1 MADVSIAYGIRKK
14 RILKGGSI
22 VSLVD
27 FNLVVDK
34 FKAFAEHEIEP
45 FALDLDLEPN
55 TAWLKT
61 VWQKSE
67 VLGMPRLP
75 LPESVG
81 GSGYPDFCLAIL
93 LDVLAAACP
102 GVASVYAH
110 HYAAC
115 LALMNGDEGQI
126 GRFFNMKMADT
137 NHRSPIFAVLFP
149 QHDRADKLNI
159 RRSGDG
165 LYVTGQSCL
174 TGNASFA
181 DRFLVFADDRDA
193 GNGMTCVVID
203 SKDRDLLFYEVIH
216 LKGLKMNPMAAVYL
230 KDVYIPTENIVGI
243 RGEGK
248 KILEESLFSFHN
260 FISAMIMGSVRNAWK
275 KAFDYAED
283 RYQFGAQIIHH
294 HEVQRVLRRMM
305 QKLDDGTSAYLR
317 VLEGYRGGGEHS
329 LEDTNAIRKLCRS
342 CACDII
348 LDALKIQEGS
358 PHISDYGLEKIIR
371 DVEALAELGGG
382 RRQYLMYQS

>member
-1 MADVSIAYGIRKK
+1 M
-14 RILKGGSI
+14 
-22 VSLVD
+22 SLVD

-34 FKAFAEHEIEP
+34 FKTFAENEIEP

-81 GSGYPDFCLAIL
+81 GAGYPDFCLAIL

-102 GVASVYAH
+102 GIASVYAH

-115 LALMNGDEGQI
+115 LAMMNGDEYQVA
-126 GRFFNMKMADT
+126 RFFKMKLPGT

-149 QHDRADKLNI
+149 QQDAVDKLNI
-159 RRSGDG
+159 RKIGDG
-165 LYVTGQSCL
+165 LCVTGQSCL

-193 GNGMTCVVID
+193 DNGMTCVMID
-203 SKDRDLLFYEVIH
+203 GKDKDFLFYETIY
-216 LKGLKMNPMAAVYL
+216 LSGLKMNPMTAVYL
-230 KDVYIPTENIVGI
+230 KDVQIPMENIVGI
-243 RGEGK
+243 RGKGE
-248 KILEESLFSFHN
+248 KILEESLFAFHN
-260 FISAMIMGSVRNAWK
+260 FVSAMMMGSVRNAWK

-283 RYQFGAQIIHH
+283 QYQFGVQIIHH
-294 HEVQRVLRRMM
+294 HDVQSVLRRMM
-305 QKLDDGTSAYLR
+305 RKLDDGTSAYLR

-329 LEDTNAIRKLCRS
+329 LEDIGAIRKLCRA

-348 LDALKIQEGS
+348 SDALKIHEGS
-358 PHISDYGLEKIIR
+358 SHTSDYGLEKIIR
-371 DVEALAELGGG
+371 DVEALAELGRG
-382 RRQYLMYQS
+382 RRQYFMSKS